1 MPRPLSLVKDL
12 IGSAILIYA
21 SLIAA
26 LTVRFLWIEFRG
38 DIQSQGN
45 YWDFVAYSILA
56 LRNALIPSL
65 LVGLAIFF
73 LYYRRTA
80 AQTFKADFIRGSL
93 ALMAFF
99 ASMGILSL
107 VLTPAYTFPR
117 ETWVVAWFLSVAWLS
132 VTVLSRHLAPSVTS
146 KILLSRPTQIFIDCG
161 VVAIAS
167 IAAYMLRFDLS
178 IPDRYQQQ
186 LMILIPCMMLLSI
199 GANYLWGVYSF
210 IWRFTSL
217 REALVIAQSVASVAL
232 VVKVLRIVVFQEYP
246 LLRIPFGILVTQVLL
261 IYVGFLG
268 VRVLRRVQHQEQ
280 RRLGKRDPGTEK
292 KVLLVGAGEAGQL
305 LLRELEHD
313 STFNIVGFLDD
324 DPRKIKSVIN
334 GVRVIGGTEELATA
348 VRRYEVDE
356 VILCMPTASRS
367 LLTRIVKRCEK
378 LGIRTSSV
386 PSLSEIVLGRVAL
399 SQLRPVRM
407 EDLLGRASV
416 EYDSR
421 DRELIETYRDRA
433 ILVTGAAGSI
443 GSELVRQLKAFSP
456 AELVLLDKDE
466 NGLYEIA
473 MEIREDYGN
482 RIVEVVGDVRDPRRV
497 RSVFQ
502 KWQPKVVFHAAAYKH
517 VPLMEDYPSEAI
529 LNNVVG
535 SRNLIKLATEFGVA
549 CFVLISTDKAV
560 NPISVMGASKRVAE
574 AILQREAAK
583 GGITR
588 FCGVRFG
595 NVLGSRASVVP
606 VFQRQIARGQEVT
619 VTHPDV
625 RRYFMTIPEAV
636 QLVIQAG
643 SLGRKGDLFL
653 LDMGDPV
660 KIVDLARDLIELSG
674 LVPDQDVK
682 IEFTGLRPGE
692 KLCEELLIESEDGVR
707 STKYPKIFMAKSA
720 RSSWEGLGEA
730 IALLERA
737 ALEEDV
743 TTIYKVLATMGIGY
757 NEVPPERVATSEIRT
772 EV

>member
-1 MPRPLSLVKDL
+1 MSRALSVVKEL
-12 IGSAILIYA
+12 IGSATLIYA

-26 LTVRFLWIEFRG
+26 LTVRFLWIDF
-38 DIQSQGN
+38 QGIILTQGS
-45 YWDFVAYSILA
+45 YWDYVTYSILA
-56 LRNALIPSL
+56 VRNALIPSL
-65 LVGLAIFF
+65 LTGLAIFF
-73 LYYRRTA
+73 LYYRRLQPTSL
-80 AQTFKADFIRGSL
+80 KAEFLRGSI

-107 VLTPAYTFPR
+107 VLAPAYTFPR
-117 ETWVVAWFLSVAWLS
+117 ETWVVAWVVSVICLSITALTRHLSPSVAG
-132 VTVLSRHLAPSVTS
+132 R
-146 KILLSRPTQIFIDCG
+146 LLYSRPTQLLIDGG
-161 VVAIAS
+161 VVLLS
-167 IAAYMLRFDLS
+167 LVLAYLLRFDFALS
-178 IPDRYQQQ
+178 DRYQQQ
-186 LMILIPCMMLLSI
+186 LTILLPYLIIFSVAI
-199 GANYLWGVYSF
+199 NYLWGVYAF

-217 REALVIAQSVASVAL
+217 REALVIAQSVATIAL
-232 VVKVLRIVVFQEYP
+232 FLTVLRIVAFHEYP
-246 LLRIPFGILVTQVLL
+246 LLRIPFGILFTHILL
-261 IYVGFLG
+261 TYVGFLG
-268 VRVLRRVQHQEQ
+268 VRVLRRVQH
-280 RRLGKRDPGTEK
+280 RHRLREGKKTSAASK
-292 KVLLVGAGEAGQL
+292 KVLLIGAGQAGQL

-313 STFNIVGFLDD
+313 PTFSVVGFVDD
-324 DPRKIKSVIN
+324 DPRKIKRVIN
-334 GVRVIGGTEELATA
+334 GIRVMGSTDELPTVVREHQ
-348 VRRYEVDE
+348 VDE

-378 LGIRTSSV
+378 MEIKTSSV
-386 PSLSEIVLGRVAL
+386 PSMAEIVRGNIAL

-421 DRELIETYRDRA
+421 DRELIDTYRERA

-443 GSELVRQLKAFSP
+443 GSELVRQLKGFSP

-473 MEIREDYGN
+473 MEIREEYGN
-482 RIVEVVGDVRDPRRV
+482 RIVEVVGDVRDPQRV
-497 RSVFQ
+497 RSVFEQ
-502 KWQPKVVFHAAAYKH
+502 WKPQVVFHAAAYKH

-535 SRNLIKLATEFGVA
+535 SKNLIRLSSEFGVA

-560 NPISVMGASKRVAE
+560 NPKSVMGASKRIAE
-574 AILQREAAK
+574 TILQKEASM

-636 QLVIQAG
+636 QLVVQAG
-643 SLGRKGDLFL
+643 SLGRRGELFL

-674 LVPDQDVK
+674 LVPDQDIK

-692 KLCEELLIESEDGVR
+692 KLCEELLIGSEDGIR
-707 STKYPKIFMAKSA
+707 STSHNVPAKRGA
-720 RSSWEGLGEA
+720 WRL
-730 IALLERA
+730 
-737 ALEEDV
+737 
-743 TTIYKVLATMGIGY
+743 
-757 NEVPPERVATSEIRT
+757 
-772 EV
+772 